1 MYIDNTCK
9 TGSFNYNNSYYMAN
23 GVGPYDNNW
32 YAGVQSGYT
41 LVEMEV
47 RILFCLGVCSSRWL
61 LHRSTTTRSKPART
75 RMLAVPL

>member
-47 RILFCLGVCSSRWL
+47 RALFCFWGL
-61 LHRSTTTRSKPART
+61 LLTLTSPQVYYYSI
-75 RMLAVPL
+75 